1 MSRDVSLY
9 MGDIVE
15 ACDRVRSYIE
25 RLTFETFVADNR
37 TVDAVVRNLEIVGE
51 AAKKVPST
59 VRSRAERVP
68 WREMAG
74 LRDVVA
80 HAYFGID
87 HHIIW
92 DVASNHLPQLRE
104 DIAELLLAMELE

>member
-1 MSRDVSLY
+1 VSLY
-9 MGDIVE
+9 LGDIVE
-15 ACDRVRSYIE
+15 ASDRVASYIE
-25 RLTFETFVADNR
+25 GLTFEAFVADNR

-51 AAKKVPST
+51 AAKKVPSSM
-59 VRSRAERVP
+59 RSRAEQVP

-87 HHIIW
+87 HNIIW
-92 DVASNHLPQLRE
+92 DVASNHLPQLRV
-104 DIAELLLAMELE
+104 DVAGLLLAVELE